1 MNTQIK
7 NTGIKRF
14 INKLMNEYRSFV
26 NLAIILLFASII
38 SSDFLSLTNIFNVI
52 RQVSIIAILA
62 CGMTF
67 VILTG
72 GIDLSVGSILGLS
85 GALSAGTLTF
95 VSNATSN
102 PALAI
107 TAAILCALV
116 VGTACGLFNGLFI
129 TKGSLPPF
137 IVTLATLTL
146 LSGLLLVYTNGA
158 PIRVSDSSYMF
169 IGKGSLLGIP
179 FPIWLLIFV
188 YAVAF
193 FVLQYTTFGRQ
204 IYAIGGNKE
213 ASRLSGINT
222 NKIETLAYALNG
234 FLAGLGGII
243 LTARLGAAQPTAGS
257 GFELDSI
264 AAVILGGT
272 SLSGGQGFVLPTVV
286 GAVILGVLD
295 NILVLMN
302 VNPFVSDIVKG
313 AVILIA
319 VLIDRK
325 FKNIST
331 KIEG

>member
-1 MNTQIK
+1 MSTNSK
-7 NTGIKRF
+7 KR
-14 INKLMNEYRSFV
+14 ILNKIMNEYRSFAI
-26 NLAIILLFASII
+26 LAIILIFASVI
-38 SSDFLSLTNIFNVI
+38 SRNFLSLTNIFNVI
-52 RQVSIIAILA
+52 RQVSVISILA

-85 GALSAGTLTF
+85 GALCAGALDAVTSMTNSAYLGL
-95 VSNATSN
+95 
-102 PALAI
+102 I
-107 TAAILCALV
+107 CAILCALI
-116 VGTACGLFNGLFI
+116 VGAGCGLLNGLFI

-137 IVTLATLTL
+137 IVTLATMTL

-158 PIRVSDSSYMF
+158 PIRVTDQSYMF
-169 IGKGSLLGIP
+169 IGKGFFLGIP
-179 FPIWLLIFV
+179 FPVLILVIV
-188 YAVAF
+188 YIIAF
-193 FVLQYTTFGRQ
+193 FILQYTSFGRRV
-204 IYAIGGNKE
+204 YAIGGNKE
-213 ASRLSGINT
+213 ASRLSGIDT
-222 NKIETLAYALNG
+222 NKVETSVYVING
-234 FLAGLGGII
+234 LLAGLGGII

-257 GFELDSI
+257 GFELDAI

-313 AVILIA
+313 GVILIA

>member
-1 MNTQIK
+1 MN
-7 NTGIKRF
+7 KR
-14 INKLMNEYRSFV
+14 IRQLISRQTLNKIMNEYRSFAILV
-26 NLAIILLFASII
+26 IILIFASII
-38 SSDFLSLTNIFNVI
+38 SRDFLSLTNIFNVI
-52 RQVSIIAILA
+52 RQVSIVSILA

-72 GIDLSVGSILGLS
+72 GIDLSVGAILGLS
-85 GALSAGTLTF
+85 GGLSAGVLAS
-95 VSNATSN
+95 VATITGNSVI
-102 PALAI
+102 AI
-107 TAAILCALV
+107 IAAILTALV
-116 VGTACGLFNGLFI
+116 IGTACGYVNGLFI

-137 IVTLATLTL
+137 IATLATMTL

-158 PIRVSDSSYMF
+158 PIRVTNEAYMF
-169 IGKGSLLGIP
+169 IGKGSVLGIP
-179 FPIWLLIFV
+179 FPIWLLIIV
-188 YAVAF
+188 YVIAF
-193 FVLQYTTFGRQ
+193 LILGHTTFGRQ

-213 ASRLSGINT
+213 ASRLSGIDT
-222 NKIETLAYALNG
+222 VKIETRAYAING

-257 GFELDSI
+257 GFELDAI

-313 AVILIA
+313 GVILAA

-325 FKNIST
+325 FKSISK

>member
-1 MNTQIK
+1 MNKQNSK
-7 NTGIKRF
+7 KRIF
-14 INKLMNEYRSFV
+14 NKIMNEYRSFAI
-26 NLAIILLFASII
+26 LAIILIFASVI
-38 SSDFLSLTNIFNVI
+38 SRDFLSLTNIFNVI
-52 RQVSIIAILA
+52 RQVSIISILA

-85 GALSAGTLTF
+85 GALCAGALSA
-95 VSNATSN
+95 VTSWTGSSFLGI
-102 PALAI
+102 AC
-107 TAAILCALV
+107 AILTALI
-116 VGTACGLFNGLFI
+116 VGTACGFFNGLFI

-158 PIRVSDSSYMF
+158 PIRVTDSSYMF
-169 IGKGSLLGIP
+169 IGKGFLFGIP
-179 FPIWLLIFV
+179 FPIWILVIV
-188 YAVAF
+188 YALAF
-193 FVLQYTTFGRQ
+193 FVLQYTTFGRRV
-204 IYAIGGNKE
+204 YAIGGNKE
-213 ASRLSGINT
+213 ASRLSGIDT
-222 NKIETLAYALNG
+222 NKIETYVYALNG

-257 GFELDSI
+257 GFELDAI

-313 AVILIA
+313 GVILVA

-325 FKNIST
+325 FKNISS

>member
-1 MNTQIK
+1 
-7 NTGIKRF
+7 
-14 INKLMNEYRSFV
+14 MNEYRSFAI
-26 NLAIILLFASII
+26 LAIILIFASVI
-38 SSDFLSLTNIFNVI
+38 SRDFLSVTNIFNVI
-52 RQVSIIAILA
+52 RQVSIISILA

-85 GALSAGTLTF
+85 GALCAGALSA
-95 VSNATSN
+95 VTSWSGS
-102 PALAI
+102 AFLGI
-107 TAAILCALV
+107 VCAILTALI
-116 VGTACGLFNGLFI
+116 VGTACGFFNGLFI

-158 PIRVSDSSYMF
+158 PIRVTDESYMF
-169 IGKGSLLGIP
+169 IGKGFVLGVP
-179 FPIWLLIFV
+179 FPILILIVV
-188 YAVAF
+188 YALAF
-193 FVLQYTTFGRQ
+193 FILQYTTFGRRV
-204 IYAIGGNKE
+204 YAIGGNKE
-213 ASRLSGINT
+213 ASRLSGIDT
-222 NKIETLAYALNG
+222 SKIETYVYALNG

-257 GFELDSI
+257 GFELDTI

-286 GAVILGVLD
+286 GAIILGVLD

-313 AVILIA
+313 GVILVA

-325 FKNIST
+325 FKNISS

>member
-1 MNTQIK
+1 
-7 NTGIKRF
+7 
-14 INKLMNEYRSFV
+14 MNEYRSFAI
-26 NLAIILLFASII
+26 LAIILIFASII
-38 SSDFLSLTNIFNVI
+38 SRDFLSLTNIFNVI
-52 RQVSIIAILA
+52 RQVSIISILA

-85 GALSAGTLTF
+85 GALCAGTLSAVTSWSGSAF
-95 VSNATSN
+95 LGIVS
-102 PALAI
+102 
-107 TAAILCALV
+107 AILTALI
-116 VGTACGLFNGLFI
+116 VGTACGFFNGLFI

-158 PIRVSDSSYMF
+158 PIRVTDASYMF
-169 IGKGSLLGIP
+169 IGKGFVFGVP
-179 FPIWLLIFV
+179 FPILILVVV
-188 YAVAF
+188 YALAF
-193 FVLQYTTFGRQ
+193 FVLQYTTFGRRV
-204 IYAIGGNKE
+204 YAIGGNKE
-213 ASRLSGINT
+213 ASRLSGIDT
-222 NKIETLAYALNG
+222 NKVETYVYALNG

-257 GFELDSI
+257 GFELDVI

-313 AVILIA
+313 GVILVA

-325 FKNIST
+325 FKNISS

>member
-1 MNTQIK
+1 
-7 NTGIKRF
+7 
-14 INKLMNEYRSFV
+14 MNEYRSFAI
-26 NLAIILLFASII
+26 LAIILIFASII
-38 SSDFLSLTNIFNVI
+38 SRDFLSLTNIFNVI
-52 RQVSIIAILA
+52 RQVSIISILA

-85 GALSAGTLTF
+85 GALCAGALSAVTSWSGSAFLGI
-95 VSNATSN
+95 VS
-102 PALAI
+102 
-107 TAAILCALV
+107 AILTALI
-116 VGTACGLFNGLFI
+116 VGTACGFFNGLFI

-158 PIRVSDSSYMF
+158 PIRVTDASYMF
-169 IGKGSLLGIP
+169 IGKGFVFGVP
-179 FPIWLLIFV
+179 FPILILVVV
-188 YAVAF
+188 YALAF
-193 FVLQYTTFGRQ
+193 FILQYTTFGRRV
-204 IYAIGGNKE
+204 YAIGGNKE
-213 ASRLSGINT
+213 ASRLSGIDT
-222 NKIETLAYALNG
+222 NKVETYVYALNG

-257 GFELDSI
+257 GFELDVI

-313 AVILIA
+313 GVILVA

-325 FKNIST
+325 FKNISS